1 MDKIFITVL
10 LGPREGVAMGAK
22 MGPQKSA
29 CGFRGRRY
37 SKDREG
43 FPGDWLLNLQERVGD
58 NKDLEVEEDDL

>member
-10 LGPREGVAMGAK
+10 LGSREGVAMGAK

-37 SKDREG
+37 SKEREG
-43 FPGDWLLNLQERVGD
+43 FPGDRLLNLQERVGG
-58 NKDLEVEEDDL
+58 DLTIRI